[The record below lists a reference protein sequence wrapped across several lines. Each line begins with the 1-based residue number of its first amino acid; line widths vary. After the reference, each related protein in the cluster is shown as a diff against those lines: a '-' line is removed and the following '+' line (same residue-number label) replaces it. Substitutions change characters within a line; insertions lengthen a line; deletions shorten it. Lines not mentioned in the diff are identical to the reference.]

1 MLYGM
6 RIKSSVYYSKGK
18 MLKQAI
24 ETYQKENGLDEV
36 TLAFLWD
43 VDLSNV
49 YRIKNGTR
57 KAGRKVLRNVIKHTP
72 ELWGDFI
79 MDLMEERD
87 DG

>member
-1 MLYGM
+1 
-6 RIKSSVYYSKGK
+6 

-57 KAGRKVLRNVIKHTP
+57 KAGRKVLRSVLLHTP
-72 ELWGDFI
+72 ELWGAFI
-79 MDLMEERD
+79 IDLME
-87 DG
+87 G